1 MYQVVGW
8 KYFTTEKQWETY
20 LKDLLWYND
29 NALLKSILM
38 IYNRQAKSNKIGFTK
53 VDAQELGRL
62 ARKIKD
68 GQTLTYA
75 ELERARNKM
84 PKYWRQLMEI
94 LKQSEQPHERAAVDK
109 IKQMEEKESNDKE
122 LDEQLKASL
131 NRYKVKKQLFRESI
145 EILRKCAE
153 EGISC
158 DYGICNECPLTKGY
172 QLHLNSSVKDNGGIL

>member
-8 KYFTTEKQWETY
+8 KYFTTEKQWEAY

-38 IYNRQAKSNKIGFTK
+38 IYNRQIKSNKIGFTK
-53 VDAQELGRL
+53 VDAQEMDRL

-109 IKQMEEKESNDKE
+109 IKQMEEKD
-122 LDEQLKASL
+122 
-131 NRYKVKKQLFRESI
+131 RYKVKKQLFRESI

-172 QLHLNSSVKDNGGIL
+172 QLHLDSSIKDNGGIL